1 MLGYG
6 YYYYLYS
13 SIQYLTTL
21 AARIS
26 AQTTGAT
33 IMRPPTAIGNTI
45 TTQIDATVKMN
56 RLITRSHDPRERGG
70 RSNIQASALIAIIAV
85 VAIVI
90 AVMAFTVVGFCGGI
104 VVPPVVGGLILAA
117 SIYIPYSS

>member
-6 YYYYLYS
+6 YYYYLYL

-33 IMRPPTAIGNTI
+33 IMRPPTAIGNTT
-45 TTQIDATVKMN
+45 TTQIDATVKTN

-70 RSNIQASALIAIIAV
+70 ALKYTGLCINSHYSCGCDRNRYD
-85 VAIVI
+85 
-90 AVMAFTVVGFCGGI
+90 GFHGSWVFRG
-104 VVPPVVGGLILAA
+104 
-117 SIYIPYSS
+117 S

>member
-6 YYYYLYS
+6 YYYYLYL

-21 AARIS
+21 AARIN

-33 IMRPPTAIGNTI
+33 IMRPPTAIGNTT

-56 RLITRSHDPRERGG
+56 RLITRSHDSTERGG
-70 RSNIQASALIAIIAV
+70 RSNIQASVLIAIIVV

-90 AVMAFTVVGFCGGI
+90 AMMAFTVVGFCGGI
-104 VVPPVVGGLILAA
+104 VVPPVV
-117 SIYIPYSS
+117 